1 MSKILWYVLIAGAV
15 MASVV
20 ESAHSET
27 KVRRLPVKEYLDK
40 MKGGWIGQMAGVG
53 WGAPTEFHWR
63 GAIIPEDKMPPWNPA
78 MVNQHGNDDL
88 YVEMT
93 FLETLEKH
101 GLGVSIRQAGIDW
114 ANSRYQLWHANK
126 AGRDN
131 LRAGIAPPD
140 SGHPQFNKHAD
151 DIDYQIEADF
161 SGLIAPGLPN
171 TAIALGE
178 VFGRLM
184 NYGDGLYGGQFVA
197 GMYTEA
203 FFESDPVKLVRFGL
217 SCIPEKS
224 QYAECIRDVL
234 RWYEEE
240 PNDWQKTWQKIETK
254 YNKNPAYRRFSCEK
268 GDFNIDAKINGA
280 YIVMGLLYGKR
291 DPDQT
296 ILISCRCGQDSDCN
310 PSNAAGVLFTTLG
323 ASRVPER
330 FTREL
335 KLDAKFSY
343 SNYDLPKAYEVCEKL
358 ARQAVVAAG
367 GRIERE
373 GGEEV
378 FVIPVQEPKPSKL
391 EQCWE
396 PGPVANSKF
405 TAEEMRQITIQAET
419 PKPKVQAAKPKS
431 DAAKSLAKKKAKIPV
446 ILDTDIGSDI
456 DDTWALALLL
466 KSPELDL
473 RMVVTDQGDTVYRAK
488 IAAKLLEVAKRTD
501 VPVGIGIRQNDEAGP
516 QAPWVANYD
525 LAKYPGKVHED
536 GVGAM
541 IDAIMN
547 SKEKVTLI
555 CIGPVPNIQA
565 ALERK
570 PEIAQRAR
578 FVGMHGSVRLGYNG
592 KPTPDPE
599 WNVKCNPQACQKAF
613 AAAWPMTITPLDT
626 CGLVRLK
633 GEKYRKI
640 AECEEP
646 LTRAVIEN
654 YHIWHKAGNPQAKGK
669 PDASS
674 VLFDT
679 VAVYLS
685 FTDKLVNIE
694 RLPIRVTDDGFT
706 RIDPNGKPIDC
717 AMSWKD
723 LGAFED
729 FLVQR
734 FTGKP

>member
-1 MSKILWYVLIAGAV
+1 MSKILWKAVVAGAV
-15 MASVV
+15 VASF
-20 ESAHSET
+20 AGTAGAET
-27 KVRRLPVKEYLDK
+27 KFRRLPVKEYLDK
-40 MKGGWIGQMAGVG
+40 MKGGWLGQMAGVG
-53 WGAPTEFHWR
+53 WGAPTEFRWR
-63 GAIIPEDKMPPWNPA
+63 AAIIPEDKMPPWNPA
-78 MVNQHGNDDL
+78 MINQHGNDDL

-93 FLETLEKH
+93 FLSTLEKH
-101 GLGVSIRQAGIDW
+101 GLGVSIRQAGIDF
-114 ANSRYQLWHANK
+114 ANSGYQLWHANK

-140 SGHPQFNKHAD
+140 SGHPRFNAHAD

-171 TAIALGE
+171 TVIALGE

-184 NYGDGLYGGQFVA
+184 NYGDGVYGGQFVG

-217 SCIPEKS
+217 ACIPEGS

-240 PNDWQKTWQKIETK
+240 PNAWQKTWQKIEDK
-254 YNKNPAYRRFSCEK
+254 YNKNPAYRRFSCAK
-268 GDFNIDAKINGA
+268 GDFNIDAKLNGA
-280 YIVMGLLYGKR
+280 YIAMGLLYGKR

-323 ASRVPER
+323 AAKVPER

-335 KLDAKFSY
+335 KLNAKFSY
-343 SNYDLPKAYEVCEKL
+343 TDYDLPKAYEVCEKL
-358 ARQAVVAAG
+358 ARQAVLKAG

-378 FVIPVQEPKPSKL
+378 FVIPVQEPKPGKL

-405 TAEEMRQITIQAET
+405 TDEERKQITAKAET
-419 PKPKVQAAKPKS
+419 PKPK
-431 DAAKSLAKKKAKIPV
+431 AKKKAKIPV
-446 ILDTDIGSDI
+446 ILDTDIGGDI
-456 DDTWALALLL
+456 DDTWALALVL

-473 RMVVTDQGDTVYRAK
+473 KMVVTDQGDTVYRAK

-501 VPVGIGIRQNDEAGP
+501 VPVGIGIRQAEKAGP
-516 QAPWVANYD
+516 QAPWVAGYD

-541 IDAIMN
+541 IDLIMN
-547 SKEKVTLI
+547 SKEKITLI

-578 FVGMHGSVRLGYNG
+578 FVGMHGSVRVGYNG

-599 WNVKCNPQACQKAF
+599 WNVKCNPKACQKAF
-613 AAAWPMTITPLDT
+613 TAAWPMTITPLDT

-640 AECEEP
+640 AECDEP
-646 LTRAVIEN
+646 VTLAVIEN
-654 YHIWHKAGNPQAKGK
+654 YHIWYKAGNPKATSK

-679 VAVYLS
+679 VAIYLS
-685 FTDKLVNIE
+685 FSDQLVNME

-706 RIDPNGKPIDC
+706 RIDPAGKEIDC

-729 FLVQR
+729 FLVRR
-734 FTGKP
+734 FTSKP

>member
-1 MSKILWYVLIAGAV
+1 MSKSVLKLVIAGAV
-15 MASVV
+15 AASLVGTGRA
-20 ESAHSET
+20 EE
-27 KVRRLPVKEYLDK
+27 KVRRLPVREYLDK
-40 MKGGWIGQMAGVG
+40 MKGGWLGQMVGVG
-53 WGAPTEFHWR
+53 WGAPTEFRWR
-63 GAIIPEDKMPPWNPA
+63 AAIIPEDKMPPWNPA

-93 FLETLEKH
+93 FLGTLEKH

-140 SGHPQFNKHAD
+140 SGHPRFNAHAD

-178 VFGRLM
+178 IFGRLM
-184 NYGDGLYGGQFVA
+184 NYGDGLYGGQFVG
-197 GMYTEA
+197 GMYAEA

-217 SCIPEKS
+217 ACIPEKS

-234 RWYEEE
+234 RWHEEE
-240 PNDWQKTWQKIETK
+240 PNDWRKTWQKIEDK
-254 YNKNPAYRRFSCEK
+254 YNKNPAYRRFSCDK

-280 YIVMGLLYGKR
+280 YIAMGLLYGKR
-291 DPDQT
+291 DLDQT

-323 ASRVPER
+323 ASKVPDR

-335 KLDAKFSY
+335 KLNARFSY
-343 SNYDLPKAYEVCEKL
+343 TDYDLAKAYEVCEKL
-358 ARQAVVAAG
+358 ARQAVVQAG

-378 FVIPVQEPKPSKL
+378 FVIPVQTPKPGKL

-396 PGPVANSKF
+396 PGPAANSKF
-405 TAEEMRQITIQAET
+405 TAEERKQITAKEET
-419 PKPKVQAAKPKS
+419 PKPK
-431 DAAKSLAKKKAKIPV
+431 AKKKAKIPV
-446 ILDTDIGSDI
+446 ILDTDIGTDI

-473 RMVVTDQGDTVYRAK
+473 KMVVTDQGDTVYRAK
-488 IAAKLLEVAKRTD
+488 IAARLLEVARRTD
-501 VPVGIGIRQNDEAGP
+501 VPVGIGIRQDEKAGP
-516 QAPWVANYD
+516 QAPWVAGYD
-525 LAKYPGKVHED
+525 LAKYPGKVHKD

-541 IDAIMN
+541 IDLIMN
-547 SKEKVTLI
+547 SPEKITLI

-599 WNVKCNPQACQKAF
+599 WNVKCNPKACQKAF
-613 AAAWPMTITPLDT
+613 TAAWPMTITPLDT

-633 GEKYRKI
+633 GDKYRKI
-640 AECEEP
+640 AECDEP
-646 LTRAVIEN
+646 VTRAVIEN
-654 YHIWHKAGNPQAKGK
+654 YQIWYKAGNPNATSK

-674 VLFDT
+674 VLYDT
-679 VAVYLS
+679 VAVYLA
-685 FTDKLVNIE
+685 FTDQLVNIE

-706 RIDPNGKPIDC
+706 RIDPSGKQIDC

-729 FLVQR
+729 FLVRR
-734 FTGKP
+734 FTAKP